1 MGGLPEMIEPVALG
15 RALWRNIT
23 ARPRGPASP
32 SRKGVQLLGGL
43 ILLAGCH
50 IQLVSDYDDQFVKD
64 ATEIQKEIDTLLQD
78 QRNPVKGADLS
89 YEASKPAYNK
99 IEVDLSSLLTLA
111 QSHKM
116 NDPTINQVGK
126 LIDTVRGLER
136 IHQRDNRLPPFVI
149 DTEQVTIRDQIS
161 SIVRTENAKKA
172 GT

>member
-1 MGGLPEMIEPVALG
+1 MRSYGAATLRTKSA
-15 RALWRNIT
+15 W
-23 ARPRGPASP
+23 
-32 SRKGVQLLGGL
+32 LLGSL

-50 IQLVSDYDDQFVKD
+50 IQLVSDYDEQFVKT
-64 ATEIQKEIDTLLQD
+64 ASEIQKEVDTLLQD

-111 QSHKM
+111 QSHSM
-116 NDPTINQVGK
+116 NDPTINEVNK

-149 DTEQVTIRDQIS
+149 DTEQAAIRDQIS
-161 SIVRTENAKKA
+161 SIIRTENAKKA